1 MNSNKKKI
9 LIVSHFMHIGGA
21 ERALLGLLEGLD
33 LKKYEVDLFLFR
45 HEGELFDYIPA
56 GINILPTIEQYT
68 LLACPIQDIYRKH
81 PFISFA
87 RILGKYKAKIY
98 NIRKH
103 YGKNSQVQIEYSHK
117 YTRKLMPKISNKD
130 YDLAISFLTPHYFV
144 AEKVMAKKKIAWIH
158 TDYSSVRVNVESELR
173 MWSAYD
179 NIISISDMCTKA
191 FVGVFPTLKNKIIK
205 IENPLPIELI
215 KSQAQFET
223 EDMYKDSDKQILLLS
238 IGRFSE
244 PKNFDNIP
252 TICKFIR
259 SYGCDIKWYIIGYG
273 NEEKIILDHIKKEK
287 MGKYVIV
294 LGKKENPYPYIKQCD
309 WYVQPSRY
317 EGKAVTVREAQILH
331 RPVIIT
337 DYVTAKSQLHNG
349 IDGIIVPL
357 DNYACAEQIAKILK
371 RKETKQSLVNGTF
384 RYDYSGRDDIYKLDM
399 LLEN

>member
-1 MNSNKKKI
+1 MNSEKKKI

-45 HEGELFDYIPA
+45 HEGELFDYIPE

-81 PFISFA
+81 PFIAFA
-87 RILGKYKAKIY
+87 RIFGKYKAKIY

-117 YTRKLMPKISNKD
+117 YTRKLMPKITNKD
-130 YDLAISFLTPHYFV
+130 YDLAISFLTPHYYV
-144 AEKVMAKKKIAWIH
+144 AEKVTAKKKIAWIH
-158 TDYSSVRVNVESELR
+158 TDYTSVRVNAESELK
-173 MWSAYD
+173 MWSAYE

-191 FVGVFPTLKNKIIK
+191 FVEIFPSLQNSIIK

-215 KSQAQFET
+215 QSQAKFQI
-223 EDMYKDSDKQILLLS
+223 EDMYRDSDKQILFLS

-244 PKNFDNIP
+244 PKNFDNVP
-252 TICKFIR
+252 TICKLVR
-259 SYGCDIKWYIIGYG
+259 SYRCDIKWYIIGYG
-273 NEEKIILDHIKKEK
+273 NDENIIREQIKKEK
-287 MGKYVIV
+287 MEKYVVV
-294 LGKKENPYPYIKQCD
+294 LGKKENPYPYINKCD
-309 WYVQPSRY
+309 WYIQPSRY

-331 RPVIIT
+331 KPVIIT
-337 DYVTAKSQLHNG
+337 DYATAKSQLHNE

-357 DNYACAEQIAKILK
+357 DNHACAEQIAKIIK
-371 RKETKQSLVNGTF
+371 RKEIRQSLVNGTF
-384 RYDYSGRDDIYKLDM
+384 QYDYSGRDEIYKLDM
-399 LLEN
+399 LLGD